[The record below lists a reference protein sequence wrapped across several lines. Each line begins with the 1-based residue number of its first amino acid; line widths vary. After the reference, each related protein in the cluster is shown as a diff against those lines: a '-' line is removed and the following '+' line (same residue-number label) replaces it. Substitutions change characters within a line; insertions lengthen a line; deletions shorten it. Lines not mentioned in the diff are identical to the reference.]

1 MLLLLREDRRAVA
14 DDVELAPGGLARR
27 RVEALASQLGRETRG
42 PSVVTAS
49 DGAVE
54 NLDGHRGRVADGRRP
69 AQTEGAPRTTGRSV
83 SVARVSTYSR
93 IVARLRAVGR
103 ARS

>member
-14 DDVELAPGGLARR
+14 DELETAPSALAPRR
-27 RVEALASQLGRETRG
+27 RVAHAPQRGRETRG